1 MDRAVAERGKS
12 GDARRS
18 ATGTKAVC
26 WGRSVPL
33 TVTGT
38 RKVAVGKQACE
49 MTAPIQGISVYSIAL
64 AQSH

>member
-12 GDARRS
+12 GDPRRS
-18 ATGTKAVC
+18 ATGSKAVC

-38 RKVAVGKQACE
+38 LKVAVGKQACE
-49 MTAPIQGISVYSIAL
+49 MTAPIQGINVYSIAL